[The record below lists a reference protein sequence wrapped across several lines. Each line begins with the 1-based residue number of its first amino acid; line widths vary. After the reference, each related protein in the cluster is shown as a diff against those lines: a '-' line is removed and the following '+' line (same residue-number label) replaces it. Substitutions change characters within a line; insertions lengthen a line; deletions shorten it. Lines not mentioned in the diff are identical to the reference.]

1 MALTVTFQL
10 SHCLEEAITAP
21 PEGPPVRREW
31 HIHQVEA
38 TADFAQQ
45 NALLGWYVGGLNHQI
60 EHHLFPRVPHTLH
73 PQLADIVRRTSIECG
88 IAYNAHPTFRAALRS
103 HTRWLR
109 EMGMA
114 PAELARRWL
123 IPNSRGDA
131 ATRRFA
137 AAAPPQPA
145 HPPQVDVQA
154 RVSWESTI

>member
-1 MALTVTFQL
+1 
-10 SHCLEEAITAP
+10 
-21 PEGPPVRREW
+21 VRREW

-73 PQLADIVRRTSIECG
+73 PQLADIVRHTSIECG

-114 PAELARRWL
+114 PAELA
-123 IPNSRGDA
+123 G
-131 ATRRFA
+131 
-137 AAAPPQPA
+137 
-145 HPPQVDVQA
+145 
-154 RVSWESTI
+154 